1 MIVEQI
7 LSSQC
12 AKYLHTQLL
21 QKRFYSTE
29 SVIAL
34 QAELYCTICDYYGV
48 GSDIDFTPE
57 DLTIVDFA
65 VLITPLVIGDALY
78 PASANSKTL
87 IYQSYHHLMQPFVH
101 QLRK

>member
-12 AKYLHTQLL
+12 AQYLHAQLL
-21 QKRFYSTE
+21 QKRFYTND
-29 SVIAL
+29 SVTTL
-34 QAELYCTICDYYGV
+34 QADLYRAICDYNGI
-48 GSDIDFTPE
+48 GSNVEITTE
-57 DLTIVDFA
+57 DLAIIDFA

-78 PASANSKTL
+78 PASANSKVL

-101 QLRK
+101 HLRK